1 MADDFRLIKERRFL
15 GLTERRWIWLGRTAA
30 LALLAFACG
39 FAMYLGADRLQNVAS
54 RAFGWAQLQIVGTR
68 TTPAGTLRRMG
79 FCYSGLRINCVV
91 DGDTVWVAGEKI
103 RLQSIDAP
111 EIDGKCAYEKDLAQ
125 RAKHRLNEI
134 LSAEPFSVARSGK
147 DRYGRT
153 LAAIYNSS
161 GEVRRHGP

>member
-1 MADDFRLIKERRFL
+1 M
-15 GLTERRWIWLGRTAA
+15 
-30 LALLAFACG
+30 
-39 FAMYLGADRLQNVAS
+39 
-54 RAFGWAQLQIVGTR
+54 GT
-68 TTPAGTLRRMG
+68 
-79 FCYSGLRINCVV
+79 CYVGLRINCVV
-91 DGDTVWVAGEKI
+91 DGDTIWVAGEKI

-111 EIDGKCAYEKDLAQ
+111 EIDGKCAYERELAQ

-161 GEVRRHGP
+161 GEVGTVMVREGLARRWTGRRRPWC